1 MMSPVAGDHDLRP
14 GRVVDVGTDRVATKV
29 VVGGCH
35 PPHPVELHGGIVP
48 SPASVPS
55 RPCPRAAISK
65 RIDRRAIADSIPLFL
80 PAIPFGFV
88 LGLAATE
95 GEMPVAIGWS
105 TSPLIFGGAAQLA
118 VLTLA
123 GTASIWAVIVAGL
136 VINTR
141 HVMYSAALAPIFR
154 DQPRWMR
161 WLGPFVLIDQ
171 VFALSMMQSNRP
183 AAEFRRY
190 YLTCGLFF
198 FVNWQWATALGMVVG
213 PVVPDSWQLG
223 FAPPIMFAG
232 LVLIGISRVPQAVA
246 AIVGGS
252 VGLVTAG
259 LQDRLGILVGAI
271 AGVAAG
277 AITEVRLERAHRTVD
292 SERPE
297 QPT

>member
-1 MMSPVAGDHDLRP
+1 M
-14 GRVVDVGTDRVATKV
+14 
-29 VVGGCH
+29 
-35 PPHPVELHGGIVP
+35 
-48 SPASVPS
+48 SVPGS
-55 RPCPRAAISK
+55 SVLA

-95 GEMPVAIGWS
+95 GEMPAAIGWS

-118 VLTLA
+118 VLSLA

-141 HVMYSAALAPIFR
+141 HVMYSAAMAPIFQH
-154 DQPRWMR
+154 QPRWMR
-161 WLGPFVLIDQ
+161 WMGPFVLIDQ
-171 VFALSMMQSNRP
+171 VFALSMMHADRP
-183 AAEFRRY
+183 PREFRRY

-223 FAPPIMFAG
+223 FAPPIMFLG
-232 LVLIGISRVPQAVA
+232 LVLAGINKVPQAVA
-246 AIVGGS
+246 ATVGGV

-259 LQDRLGILVGAI
+259 LQDRLGILIGAI
-271 AGVAAG
+271 AGVIAG
-277 AITEVRLERAHRTVD
+277 AGAELYLERAAVD
-292 SERPE
+292 PAPE
-297 QPT
+297 VPS